1 MFWDLV
7 QQSQIGAARDKT
19 KAVERR
25 TLTLEKRLALLEDE
39 LRFTQ
44 DLLVKL
50 VRRLEQ
56 RFGEDLDG
64 DGEIGEVTTP

>member
-7 QQSQIGAARDKT
+7 QQSQIGVARDKT

-25 TLTLEKRLALLEDE
+25 TLTLEKRVALLEEE

-56 RFGEDLDG
+56 RFAEDIDG
-64 DGEIGEVTTP
+64 DGQIGEVTTP

>member
-7 QQSQIGAARDKT
+7 QQSQLGVSRDKT

-25 TLTLEKRLALLEDE
+25 TLTLEKRVALLEEE
-39 LRFTQ
+39 LRFTE

-50 VRRLEQ
+50 VRRLEE

-64 DGEIGEVTTP
+64 DGKVGHVSL